1 MDKYWLKT
9 LKNQRKNG
17 IISSVKMSALKE
29 MKKPTKYRLFFRLKK
44 YCKDED
50 SIERE
55 GFDVIRI

>member
-1 MDKYWLKT
+1 
-9 LKNQRKNG
+9 
-17 IISSVKMSALKE
+17 MSALKE

-55 GFDVIRI
+55 GFDVIRV